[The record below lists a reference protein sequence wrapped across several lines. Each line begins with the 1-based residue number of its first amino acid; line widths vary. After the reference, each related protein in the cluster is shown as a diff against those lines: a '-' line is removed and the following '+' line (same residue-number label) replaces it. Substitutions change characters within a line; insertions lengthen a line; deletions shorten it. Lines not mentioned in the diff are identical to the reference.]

1 MTMNRRDFLTTAALA
16 GTSIALGGEV
26 HGATKPERNGS
37 SYMKL
42 SLAGYS
48 FNRFLSRRP
57 TPAEA
62 ATAKMSLEDFI
73 DFCAKMDLDG
83 CEPTAYYFPAQV
95 TEPYLQEV
103 KHRAFRLG
111 LDISGTA
118 IGNDFCVPYGA
129 QWDAQV
135 RDARRWIEYAGIMG
149 APAIRFFA
157 GNVPKGDSEEAALDR
172 CVHGLNECLK
182 YAPYHGVF
190 VALENHG
197 GITATPEQLLRI
209 VERVTPSPWFGINF
223 DSGNFRTDD
232 PYRDLEKIAPYT
244 VNAQIKVNIHKN
256 GVEEPADFGR
266 VVSILKDADYRGYVV
281 LEYEGKE
288 DPYEAIPGHLKK
300 LRKLIS

>member
-1 MTMNRRDFLTTAALA
+1 MNRREFMVATAAS
-16 GTSIALGGEV
+16 GIAL
-26 HGATKPERNGS
+26 ATGQPIRAAVIPERNGS
-37 SYMKL
+37 PYMKL

-48 FNRFLSRRP
+48 FNRFLKRRP
-57 TPAEA
+57 APEEA
-62 ATAKMSLEDFI
+62 AKAKMSLEDFI

-83 CEPTAYYFPAQV
+83 CEPTSYYFPAQV
-95 TEPYLQEV
+95 TYPYLQQI
-103 KHRAFRLG
+103 KHQAFRLG

-118 IGNDFCVPYGA
+118 IGNDFCVPYGE

-135 RDARRWIEYAGIMG
+135 RDARRWIEYAGALG

-157 GNVPKGDSEEAALDR
+157 GNVPKGDTEDAALER

-209 VERVTPSPWFGINF
+209 VENVTPSPWFGINF

-266 VVSILKDADYRGYVV
+266 IISILKDADYRGYVV

-288 DPYEAIPGHLKK
+288 DPFEAIPGHLKR